1 MPHPS
6 VRTAQP
12 KNEVPNL
19 SAFMRSFSSSVSFC
33 WITQGEVST
42 SQKNGGCYSNSD
54 PYGNDP
60 LWEREPGNL
69 HWCFSWAD
77 MKEHSVSGL
86 YVYIL
91 GWISVWLSLP
101 YWNKVKSL
109 AKAHFTWKLKLLQVP
124 RAQKSSSQHKA
135 SSWIQIFYS
144 QFLCSHSTFCPMKW
158 TDPQWTLNFHC
169 FHQE

>member
-1 MPHPS
+1 MKFQTWVLSWDHSQVQCLFAESHREKFPLRRKMEDAIQILTLMVMTLYERGNQGTYIGVFHGQTWRNTLFQVYMFTFLVGFQCGSPS
-6 VRTAQP
+6 
-12 KNEVPNL
+12 L
-19 SAFMRSFSSSVSFC
+19 
-33 WITQGEVST
+33 
-42 SQKNGGCYSNSD
+42 
-54 PYGNDP
+54 
-60 LWEREPGNL
+60 
-69 HWCFSWAD
+69 
-77 MKEHSVSGL
+77 
-86 YVYIL
+86 
-91 GWISVWLSLP
+91 

-124 RAQKSSSQHKA
+124 QAQKSSSQHKA